1 MASDHEGRRKS
12 GKAGQIAMY
21 GLMAMLIFGLGG
33 FGITSFGGGTVAIGK
48 VGDREITVDDYA
60 RSLQQEINAF
70 GAQFG
75 QQLSFAQAQAL
86 GIDRSV
92 QAAVV
97 TRAALDNEAARVGIS
112 VGDETVAAEVTSTQA
127 FQGVSGNFDRETY
140 RMQLERLN
148 FSETEFEADLR
159 RDVARQLLQ
168 GAVAGG
174 FAAPPALTDTLY
186 AWSAERRGFS
196 LLRLTEAALTAPLP
210 SATDA
215 DLAAF
220 HTANIDRYTRPEAKR
235 LSYVA
240 LLPETLAAASP
251 ASEDDIKAAYEARKD
266 EYIIPE
272 KRLVERLVFPD
283 EAAAA
288 EAKAKLDAG
297 ETFES
302 LVEARGLTLAD
313 IDMGDVARED
323 LGAAADGVFALTEP
337 GVVGPLPSDLG
348 PALYRM
354 NAILAA
360 QETTLDEVRDTL
372 ATEIAL
378 QDAARAIADKVEA
391 VDDLLAGGASFDDLV
406 REQGMEKGTL
416 DYAPTAEGLPGFA
429 ADPAFRAAAEAV
441 AEGDFPEALLLDD
454 GALVAIQFVETVP
467 ATPIPLEEVKDR
479 VAADWRADALQKALS
494 ARAVEIKAAVEGG
507 TRLET
512 LGIVSRTAAIPR
524 DGTVENAPSDLLA
537 QVFRMAEGDLAVVE
551 GAGFTG
557 VVQLDAIIPAASEG
571 ADAEALKTAISVQAE
586 QALAQDAFLL
596 FGAALQAEAGISL
609 DQQAINAVHAQFP

>member
-12 GKAGQIAMY
+12 GKTGQIAMY
-21 GLMAMLIFGLGG
+21 GLLAMLIFGLGG

-60 RSLQQEINAF
+60 RALQQEINAF

-75 QQLSFAQAQAL
+75 QQVTFAQAQAL

-92 QAAVV
+92 QSAVV

-112 VGDETVAAEVTSTQA
+112 VGDETVAAEVMATQA
-127 FQGVSGNFDRETY
+127 FQGVSGSFDRETY

-148 FSETEFEADLR
+148 FSESDFEADLR

-174 FAAPPALTDTLY
+174 FAAPEALTDTLY

-210 SATDA
+210 AATDA
-215 DLAAF
+215 DLAEF
-220 HTANIDRYTRPEAKR
+220 HQAGIDRYTRPEAKR
-235 LSYVA
+235 LAYVA
-240 LLPETLAAASP
+240 LLPETLAAQITVSD
-251 ASEDDIKAAYEARKD
+251 DDIRAAYEARRA
-266 EYIIPE
+266 EYVVPE
-272 KRLVERLVFPD
+272 RRLVERLVFPD
-283 EAAAA
+283 DAAAA
-288 EAKAKLDAG
+288 EAKARLDAG
-297 ETFES
+297 ESFES
-302 LVEARGLTLAD
+302 LVQARGLALAD
-313 IDMGDVARED
+313 IDLGDVTRAD
-323 LGAAADGVFALTEP
+323 LGAAGEAVFALAEP
-337 GVVGPLPSDLG
+337 GVAGPLPSDLG
-348 PALYRM
+348 PALFRM
-354 NAILAA
+354 NAVLAA
-360 QETTLDEVRDTL
+360 QETTLEAVRDTL
-372 ATEIAL
+372 AAEIAL
-378 QDAARAIADKVEA
+378 DDARRAIADKVEA

-406 REQGMEKGTL
+406 REQAMEKGTL
-416 DYAPTAEGLPGFA
+416 DYAPTAEDLPAFA
-429 ADPAFRAAAEAV
+429 ADPGFRAAAEAV

-454 GALVAIQFVETVP
+454 GALLAIQFVEIVP
-467 ATPIPLEEVKDR
+467 ATPIPLEAVKDR

-507 TRLET
+507 ARLET
-512 LGIVSRTAAIPR
+512 LGIVSRTAAIAR
-524 DGTVENAPSDLLA
+524 DGTVENAPSDLVA

-551 GAGFTG
+551 SGGFTG
-557 VVQLDAIIPAASEG
+557 VVQLDAITPAASEG
-571 ADAEALKTAISVQAE
+571 ADAEALKAAIAAQAE